1 MAAFLCVI
9 ERTLAEGLDDLSADS
24 SAWARNLEGW
34 YSIAQVFASVVSWIN
49 KRDRMDRPP
58 LLEAELGT
66 QKLKSLRSLAGRLL
80 ALIIVAAAGTL
91 YARYSLRS
99 SCDVNAV
106 KETSTILV
114 TQQRMYDRVYQVAVT
129 ALRNTPDHPVNTLK
143 LILMDTQELDVPGC
157 MQTAKK
163 ELVDYM
169 GTVILA
175 FDAYRAGQAD
185 ANVRDLVQQSDAQYA
200 NFRAQLREI
209 DECAPYCI
217 EQWLSGD

>member
-1 MAAFLCVI
+1 
-9 ERTLAEGLDDLSADS
+9 
-24 SAWARNLEGW
+24 
-34 YSIAQVFASVVSWIN
+34 
-49 KRDRMDRPP
+49 MDRPP
-58 LLEAELGT
+58 LLET
-66 QKLKSLRSLAGRLL
+66 QRLNRFRPLAGTLL
-80 ALIIVAAAGTL
+80 VLLIVVAASTL
-91 YARYSLRS
+91 YARYSLRR

-114 TQQRMYDRVYQVAVT
+114 TQQHVYDGVYQVAVT
-129 ALRNTPDHPVNTLK
+129 ASRSAPDHPVNTLK
-143 LILMDTQELDVPGC
+143 QILMDTQEVDVPIC

-185 ANVRDLVQQSDAQYA
+185 AAVRDLVQQSDAQYA

-209 DECAPYCI
+209 NECTPYCI
-217 EQWLSGD
+217 QQWLPAH